1 MTGFY
6 GQPPLGQS
14 PLMMG
19 ANEGLYAQNAY
30 GQGLPAMLPAKGLAQ
45 ALQTTSYSPQGF
57 MNSSDP
63 STSSLQFKPQYP
75 VTGGLSMYARGGRVQ
90 REPSQTEK
98 PLWGLAEALRGQG
111 RHGDTILAHISP
123 EEAEMLKE
131 MGGSG
136 TINPETGLPEYV
148 RIGGFSLGDLNP
160 FRKKTPVG
168 KFVRQ
173 HLGPV
178 IGTVLGNM
186 ILPGVGGA
194 IGGGIGGSFGHPN
207 NRMGPVKGAMMS
219 QMYSAGLNALGS
231 GANALGM
238 SGIGG
243 SLQSLGGPNYLS
255 SLMNSV
261 SPSIASH
268 LGPQAQLPG
277 FMQGIGSFFGGGGGS
292 GGSAAASTPFSM
304 NPVSQLASTLAGKGA
319 SSAAGGGL
327 GSFLGGNMLNNALL
341 ATAIGGTLLRREKP
355 QGPQSIGDAM
365 TQAEKHRWRPD
376 QYPDK
381 NPAKAINR
389 KYKGYSPN
397 YRPGFDP
404 EEEAFE
410 EDSPWQYPQKFS
422 EGGFLEGESPGQQDN
437 VPALL
442 SEGEFVI
449 PADVVSDLGD
459 GNSKAGAKR
468 LNQLISEIRHHKNT
482 DQHPPKAKGLGAYL
496 NA

>member
-6 GQPPLGQS
+6 GQLPLGQS
-14 PLMMG
+14 PMMMG
-19 ANEGLYAQNAY
+19 ADEGMHVQNAY
-30 GQGLPAMLPAKGLAQ
+30 GQGLPTMLPAEGLSQ
-45 ALQTTSYSPQGF
+45 ALQTTSSTPQP

-63 STSSLQFKPQYP
+63 SASLQFKPPYP
-75 VTGGLSMYARGGRVQ
+75 VTAGLSLYARGGRVQ
-90 REPSQTEK
+90 KKQSQTEQSQTEK
-98 PLWGLAEALRGQG
+98 PLWGLADALREQG

-123 EEAEMLKE
+123 EEAKMLEE

-136 TINPETGLPEYV
+136 SINPETGLPEYFLGKIFKG
-148 RIGGFSLGDLNP
+148 IGNVF
-160 FRKKTPVG
+160 KKVVGPVG
-168 KFVRQ
+168 
-173 HLGPV
+173 GA
-178 IGTVLGNM
+178 ILGNM
-186 ILPGVGGA
+186 ILPGVGGV
-194 IGGGIGGSFGHPN
+194 IGGGMGGMFGHPN
-207 NRMGPVKGAMMS
+207 TRMGPLAGAGVGQLGLS
-219 QMYSAGLNALGS
+219 GLNALGAGASSLGYS
-231 GANALGM
+231 GLG
-238 SGIGG
+238 GG
-243 SLQSLGGPNYLS
+243 LKSLGGANYLS

-261 SPSIASH
+261 SPTAASY
-268 LGPQAQLPG
+268 LGPQAQVPG
-277 FMQGIGSFFGGGGGS
+277 FMQGIGSFFGGGS

-304 NPVSQLASTLAGKGA
+304 NPVSQLASTLAGKGG
-319 SSAAGGGL
+319 SPAAGGGL
-327 GSFLGGNMLNNALL
+327 GSFFGGNMLNNALL

-365 TQAEKHRWRPD
+365 REAEKNRWRPD

-381 NPAKAINR
+381 NPAKPINR
-389 KYKGYSPN
+389 KYKGTSAN

-410 EDSPWQYPQKFS
+410 EDSPWQYPQKFSEQKFS

-442 SEGEFVI
+442 SEGEYVI

-468 LNQLISEIRHHKNT
+468 LNQLILEIRRHKNT

>member
-14 PLMMG
+14 PYIMG
-19 ANEGLYAQNAY
+19 ADEGMHAQNAY
-30 GQGLPAMLPAKGLAQ
+30 GQGLPMMLPAEGLSQ
-45 ALQTTSYSPQGF
+45 ALQTTSSTPQP

-63 STSSLQFKPQYP
+63 SASLQFKPQYP
-75 VTGGLSMYARGGRVQ
+75 VTGGVSLYARGGRVQ
-90 REPSQTEK
+90 REK
-98 PLWGLAEALRGQG
+98 PLWGLAETLRKQG
-111 RHGDTILAHISP
+111 EEGDNVLAHISP
-123 EEAEMLKE
+123 REAAFLAEHF
-131 MGGSG
+131 GGD
-136 TINPETGLPEYV
+136 INPETGLPQF
-148 RIGGFSLGDLNP
+148 GWFSKIWKGVKKVAGPALGA
-160 FRKKTPVG
+160 
-168 KFVRQ
+168 
-173 HLGPV
+173 
-178 IGTVLGNM
+178 VLGTM
-186 ILPGVGGA
+186 VGGPIGGA

-207 NRMGPVKGAMMS
+207 DRVGPVMG
-219 QMYSAGLNALGS
+219 
-231 GANALGM
+231 
-238 SGIGG
+238 GIGG
-243 SLQSLGGPNYLS
+243 YFGGPALLQGGKALMAGQGLSGLGAGLSSGFGQSTGMLSNGLS
-255 SLMNSV
+255 SLGN
-261 SPSIASH
+261 ATG
-268 LGPQAQLPG
+268 L
-277 FMQGIGSFFGGGGGS
+277 GSFFGS

-319 SSAAGGGL
+319 SPAAGGGL
-327 GSFLGGNMLNNALL
+327 GSFFGGNMLNNALL

-365 TQAEKHRWRPD
+365 REAEKHRWRPD

-381 NPAKAINR
+381 NPAKPINR
-389 KYKGYSPN
+389 KYKAHSNN

-410 EDSPWQYPQKFS
+410 EDSPWQYTPRFS

-442 SEGEFVI
+442 SEGEYVI

-468 LNQLISEIRHHKNT
+468 LNQLILEIRHHKNT